1 MLTMRPLDERGA
13 WAAKSKKE
21 YDLDENGERIRLPSG
36 RYKTHKIDLTGWND
50 KDNTSCGARRGLT
63 LPTIFGEKRK
73 PERIDHRSNAE
84 RGIDEIPTVHM
95 GVAACQME
103 KKGIATEKGE
113 LNRNIQKANR
123 LIREIRAQIG
133 KLKEWIADLF
143 KARETAPE
151 QPPQS
156 PNLANLLMKYLSVQ
170 REKSRKYSQS
180 WQHQHAADELKTI
193 AAAVNYLSEHGIS
206 NLDELDD
213 SLSSVSDKAYSIREG
228 MKTAEQR
235 MKELQKLLEHGRN
248 YQTYKPIQDEYRQIR
263 WKGKQEKFAEA
274 RRAELTL
281 WDAANR
287 YLHANLT
294 DTKTL
299 PISKWKHE
307 YADLKEQRDTD
318 YTKLKATRAE
328 VAELQNEYR
337 WKRHD
342 SLTIRGNKWY
352 RHSQSKGGG
361 PVDFVMEFFGKS
373 FTEAVELLTGEKGAA
388 PPPDRPSLAPLSD
401 FRLPPRSTDNRIA
414 RNYLTAARRIDEDV
428 TGFFFSTGDIYEEA
442 AHHNAVFVG
451 RDESGIPR
459 YAHQRGTA
467 GSFRLDVKGSDK
479 AFNFCYRG
487 EDERLFVFEAPID
500 LLSFLCLFKK
510 DWQKQSYLAL
520 GGVGEKA
527 LLRFLSDR
535 PNIKTVYLCLDS
547 DEAGN
552 DACSRLAELVP
563 EGLTVHRLIP
573 LFKDWNE
580 VLQHRAEITDGKY
593 LREAI
598 YGLKEPPQEETV
610 EIIRMSEV
618 DTQTVEWLWEPYIPF
633 GKVTIVQGNPGEG
646 KTTFALRLAAACT
659 TGGTLPGMKP
669 LPPFQV
675 IYQTAEDGLGDTVKP
690 RLIEA
695 AADLDRVLVI
705 DEAKRE
711 LTLSD
716 ERIEKAITQNGARLI
731 ILDPIQAYMG
741 EKTDMNRANE
751 VRPMFRRLADVAE
764 RTGCAVI
771 LIGHLNKA
779 AGGQSAYRGLGSIDF
794 RAAARSVLLIGR
806 VKREPNVRVIVH
818 DKSSLAPEGKPVAF
832 CLDPETGFEWIGEY
846 DITADELLSGA
857 GGNTATKT
865 EQAER
870 LILDL
875 LADGKE
881 LASEDIVKAAA
892 EAGIS
897 ERTVQNAKRNM
908 GGILGARRVGGQWY
922 NFIKKKQP
930 PEPAS

>member
-1 MLTMRPLDERGA
+1 M
-13 WAAKSKKE
+13 
-21 YDLDENGERIRLPSG
+21 
-36 RYKTHKIDLTGWND
+36 
-50 KDNTSCGARRGLT
+50 
-63 LPTIFGEKRK
+63 
-73 PERIDHRSNAE
+73 
-84 RGIDEIPTVHM
+84 
-95 GVAACQME
+95 
-103 KKGIATEKGE
+103 
-113 LNRNIQKANR
+113 
-123 LIREIRAQIG
+123 
-133 KLKEWIADLF
+133 
-143 KARETAPE
+143 
-151 QPPQS
+151 
-156 PNLANLLMKYLSVQ
+156 
-170 REKSRKYSQS
+170 
-180 WQHQHAADELKTI
+180 
-193 AAAVNYLSEHGIS
+193 
-206 NLDELDD
+206 
-213 SLSSVSDKAYSIREG
+213 
-228 MKTAEQR
+228 
-235 MKELQKLLEHGRN
+235 
-248 YQTYKPIQDEYRQIR
+248 TY
-263 WKGKQEKFAEA
+263 
-274 RRAELTL
+274 T
-281 WDAANR
+281 
-287 YLHANLT
+287 
-294 DTKTL
+294 
-299 PISKWKHE
+299 
-307 YADLKEQRDTD
+307 KEQIDRANQTD
-318 YTKLKATRAE
+318 LVSFLQAQGEQLERAG
-328 VAELQNEYR
+328 QEYR

-342 SLTIRGNKWY
+342 SLTVRENRWY

-361 PVDFVMEFFGKS
+361 PIDFVMEFYGKS
-373 FTEAVELLTGEKGAA
+373 FLEAVEMLIGERGEA
-388 PPPDRPSLAPLSD
+388 PPPVYLQ
-401 FRLPPRSTDNRIA
+401 FRLPPKSPDNQTA

-428 TGFFFSTGDIYEEA
+428 SGFFFSCGDLYEEA

-487 EDERLFVFEAPID
+487 EGERLFVFEAPID

-510 DWQKQSYLAL
+510 EWQKQSYLAL

-552 DACSRLAELVP
+552 DACSRLVKLMP
-563 EGLTVHRLIP
+563 EGYTVHRLIP

-646 KTTFALRLAAACT
+646 KTTLALRLCAACT
-659 TGGTLPGMKP
+659 NRKP
-669 LPPFQV
+669 FPAMAEHEPFNV

-690 RLIEA
+690 RLMEA
-695 AADLDRVLVI
+695 DADLDRVLVI
-705 DEAKRE
+705 DEGKQE
-711 LTLSD
+711 LSLSD
-716 ERIEKAITQNGARLI
+716 ERIERAIRQTGARLI
-731 ILDPIQAYMG
+731 ILDPIQAYVG
-741 EKTDMNRANE
+741 EKTDMNKANE
-751 VRPMFRRLADVAE
+751 IRPIFRRLAEVAE
-764 RTGCAVI
+764 RTGCAVV

-806 VKREPNVRVIVH
+806 VKREPNVRVIIH
-818 DKSSLAPEGKPVAF
+818 DKSSLAPEGKPMAF
-832 CLDPETGFEWIGEY
+832 SLGAESGFSWIGEY
-846 DITADELLSGA
+846 DITADELLSGT
-857 GGNTATKT
+857 GGNTETKT

-881 LASEDIVKAAA
+881 MASEDIVKAAA

-897 ERTVQNAKRNM
+897 ERTVQNAKRSM
-908 GGILGARRVGGQWY
+908 GGILGARRVGSQWY

-930 PEPAS
+930 PETAK

>member
-1 MLTMRPLDERGA
+1 MRRVAAIPAHPQKQYTRRWRLYHFCGFYYPIREVIPIAIYHWNIGIVSRGKGKSAVAAAAYRSGEKLTNEWDGMTHDYTRKGGVVHTEIMLPPHAPPSFSDRSTLWNSVELYEKAGNAQLAREIDAALPIELSREEQIRLVREYCSSQFVSRGMCVDYAIHDTDSGNPHCHIMLTMRPLDERGA

-50 KDNTSCGARRGLT
+50 KDNTL
-63 LPTIFGEKRK
+63 LWRK
-73 PERIDHRSNAE
+73 AWADFTNDFLERNGSPERIDHRSNAE
-84 RGIDEIPTVHM
+84 RGIDELPTVHM

-170 REKSRKYSQS
+170 REKSRKYSQR
-180 WQHQHAADELKTI
+180 WQQQHTTDELKTI

-206 NLDELDD
+206 
-213 SLSSVSDKAYSIREG
+213 
-228 MKTAEQR
+228 
-235 MKELQKLLEHGRN
+235 
-248 YQTYKPIQDEYRQIR
+248 
-263 WKGKQEKFAEA
+263 
-274 RRAELTL
+274 
-281 WDAANR
+281 
-287 YLHANLT
+287 
-294 DTKTL
+294 
-299 PISKWKHE
+299 
-307 YADLKEQRDTD
+307 
-318 YTKLKATRAE
+318 
-328 VAELQNEYR
+328 
-337 WKRHD
+337 
-342 SLTIRGNKWY
+342 
-352 RHSQSKGGG
+352 
-361 PVDFVMEFFGKS
+361 
-373 FTEAVELLTGEKGAA
+373 
-388 PPPDRPSLAPLSD
+388 
-401 FRLPPRSTDNRIA
+401 
-414 RNYLTAARRIDEDV
+414 
-428 TGFFFSTGDIYEEA
+428 
-442 AHHNAVFVG
+442 
-451 RDESGIPR
+451 
-459 YAHQRGTA
+459 
-467 GSFRLDVKGSDK
+467 
-479 AFNFCYRG
+479 
-487 EDERLFVFEAPID
+487 
-500 LLSFLCLFKK
+500 
-510 DWQKQSYLAL
+510 
-520 GGVGEKA
+520 
-527 LLRFLSDR
+527 
-535 PNIKTVYLCLDS
+535 
-547 DEAGN
+547 
-552 DACSRLAELVP
+552 
-563 EGLTVHRLIP
+563 
-573 LFKDWNE
+573 
-580 VLQHRAEITDGKY
+580 
-593 LREAI
+593 
-598 YGLKEPPQEETV
+598 
-610 EIIRMSEV
+610 
-618 DTQTVEWLWEPYIPF
+618 
-633 GKVTIVQGNPGEG
+633 
-646 KTTFALRLAAACT
+646 
-659 TGGTLPGMKP
+659 
-669 LPPFQV
+669 
-675 IYQTAEDGLGDTVKP
+675 
-690 RLIEA
+690 
-695 AADLDRVLVI
+695 
-705 DEAKRE
+705 
-711 LTLSD
+711 
-716 ERIEKAITQNGARLI
+716 KAITQNGARLI

-751 VRPMFRRLADVAE
+751 VRPIFRRLAEVAE

>member
-1 MLTMRPLDERGA
+1 M
-13 WAAKSKKE
+13 
-21 YDLDENGERIRLPSG
+21 
-36 RYKTHKIDLTGWND
+36 
-50 KDNTSCGARRGLT
+50 
-63 LPTIFGEKRK
+63 
-73 PERIDHRSNAE
+73 
-84 RGIDEIPTVHM
+84 
-95 GVAACQME
+95 
-103 KKGIATEKGE
+103 
-113 LNRNIQKANR
+113 
-123 LIREIRAQIG
+123 
-133 KLKEWIADLF
+133 
-143 KARETAPE
+143 
-151 QPPQS
+151 
-156 PNLANLLMKYLSVQ
+156 
-170 REKSRKYSQS
+170 
-180 WQHQHAADELKTI
+180 
-193 AAAVNYLSEHGIS
+193 
-206 NLDELDD
+206 
-213 SLSSVSDKAYSIREG
+213 
-228 MKTAEQR
+228 
-235 MKELQKLLEHGRN
+235 
-248 YQTYKPIQDEYRQIR
+248 TY
-263 WKGKQEKFAEA
+263 
-274 RRAELTL
+274 T
-281 WDAANR
+281 
-287 YLHANLT
+287 
-294 DTKTL
+294 
-299 PISKWKHE
+299 
-307 YADLKEQRDTD
+307 KEQIDRANQTD
-318 YTKLKATRAE
+318 LVSFLQAQGEQLERAG
-328 VAELQNEYR
+328 QEYR

-342 SLTIRGNKWY
+342 SLTVRENRWY

-361 PVDFVMEFFGKS
+361 PIDFVMEFYGKS
-373 FTEAVELLTGEKGAA
+373 FLEAVEMLIGERGEA
-388 PPPDRPSLAPLSD
+388 PPPVYLQ
-401 FRLPPRSTDNRIA
+401 FRLPPKSPDNQTA

-428 TGFFFSTGDIYEEA
+428 SGFFFSCGDLYEEA

-547 DEAGN
+547 DQAGN
-552 DACSRLAELVP
+552 DACSRLVELMP
-563 EGLTVHRLIP
+563 EGLTVHRLVP
-573 LFKDWNE
+573 LYKDWNE
-580 VLQHRAEITDGKY
+580 VLQHRAEIADGKY

-646 KTTFALRLAAACT
+646 KTTLALRLCAACT
-659 TGGTLPGMKP
+659 NRKP
-669 LPPFQV
+669 FPAMAEHEPFNV

-690 RLIEA
+690 RLMEA
-695 AADLDRVLVI
+695 DADLDRVLVI
-705 DEAKRE
+705 DEGKQE
-711 LTLSD
+711 LSLSD
-716 ERIEKAITQNGARLI
+716 ERIERAIRQTGARLI
-731 ILDPIQAYMG
+731 ILDPIQAYVG
-741 EKTDMNRANE
+741 EKTDMNKVNE
-751 VRPMFRRLADVAE
+751 IRPIFRRLAEVAE
-764 RTGCAVI
+764 RTGCAVV

-806 VKREPNVRVIVH
+806 VKREPNVRVIIH
-818 DKSSLAPEGKPVAF
+818 DKSSLAPEGKPMAF
-832 CLDPETGFEWIGEY
+832 SLGAESGFSWIGEY
-846 DITADELLSGA
+846 DITADELLSGT
-857 GGNTATKT
+857 GGNTETKT

-881 LASEDIVKAAA
+881 MASEDIVKAAA

-897 ERTVQNAKRNM
+897 ERTVQNAKRSM
-908 GGILGARRVGGQWY
+908 GGILGARRVGSQWY

-930 PEPAS
+930 PETAK

>member
-1 MLTMRPLDERGA
+1 MYYTQEQ
-13 WAAKSKKE
+13 
-21 YDLDENGERIRLPSG
+21 
-36 RYKTHKIDLTGWND
+36 ID
-50 KDNTSCGARRGLT
+50 R
-63 LPTIFGEKRK
+63 
-73 PERIDHRSNAE
+73 
-84 RGIDEIPTVHM
+84 
-95 GVAACQME
+95 
-103 KKGIATEKGE
+103 
-113 LNRNIQKANR
+113 AN
-123 LIREIRAQIG
+123 Q
-133 KLKEWIADLF
+133 ADLVSF
-143 KARETAPE
+143 LQSQGE
-151 QPPQS
+151 Q
-156 PNLANLLMKYLSVQ
+156 L
-170 REKSRKYSQS
+170 
-180 WQHQHAADELKTI
+180 
-193 AAAVNYLSEHGIS
+193 
-206 NLDELDD
+206 
-213 SLSSVSDKAYSIREG
+213 
-228 MKTAEQR
+228 
-235 MKELQKLLEHGRN
+235 
-248 YQTYKPIQDEYRQIR
+248 
-263 WKGKQEKFAEA
+263 
-274 RRAELTL
+274 
-281 WDAANR
+281 
-287 YLHANLT
+287 
-294 DTKTL
+294 
-299 PISKWKHE
+299 
-307 YADLKEQRDTD
+307 
-318 YTKLKATRAE
+318 TRAG
-328 VAELQNEYR
+328 NEYR

-342 SLTIRGNKWY
+342 SLTVRGNKWD
-352 RHSQSKGGG
+352 RHSQSKGGA
-361 PVDFVMEFFGKS
+361 PIDFVMEFFGKS

-388 PPPDRPSLAPLSD
+388 PPPDRPSPTPFSD
-401 FRLPPRSTDNRIA
+401 FRLPPRSPDNCIA

-428 TGFFFSTGDIYEEA
+428 SGYFFATGDIYEEA

-451 RDESGIPR
+451 RDKDGVPR
-459 YAHQRGTA
+459 YAHQRSTA
-467 GSFRLDVKGSDK
+467 GNLRLDVKGSDK

-487 EDERLFVFEAPID
+487 EGERLFVFEAPID

-520 GGVGEKA
+520 GGVGDKA
-527 LLRFLSDR
+527 LMCFLSDR

-547 DEAGN
+547 DKAGN
-552 DACSRLAELVP
+552 DACSRLVKLMP
-563 EGLTVHRLIP
+563 EGYTVHRLIP

-593 LREAI
+593 LREAV

-618 DTQTVEWLWEPYIPF
+618 DTQTVEWLWKPYIPF

-659 TGGTLPGMKP
+659 TGRELPTGQP
-669 LPPFQV
+669 LPPFNV

-711 LTLSD
+711 LSLSD
-716 ERIEKAITQNGARLI
+716 ERIEKAIMQTGARLI
-731 ILDPIQAYMG
+731 ILDPIQAYVG

-764 RTGCAVI
+764 RTGCAVV
-771 LIGHLNKA
+771 LIGHLNKS

-806 VKREPNVRVIVH
+806 VKREPNIRVIVH
-818 DKSSLAPEGKPVAF
+818 DKSSLAPEGKPMAF
-832 CLDPETGFEWIGEY
+832 CLDPETGFSWVGEY

-857 GGNTATKT
+857 GGNNATKT

-897 ERTVQNAKRNM
+897 ERTVQNAKRDM

-922 NFIKKKQP
+922 NFLKKKP

>member
-1 MLTMRPLDERGA
+1 MYYTQEQ
-13 WAAKSKKE
+13 
-21 YDLDENGERIRLPSG
+21 
-36 RYKTHKIDLTGWND
+36 
-50 KDNTSCGARRGLT
+50 
-63 LPTIFGEKRK
+63 
-73 PERIDHRSNAE
+73 IDH
-84 RGIDEIPTVHM
+84 
-95 GVAACQME
+95 
-103 KKGIATEKGE
+103 
-113 LNRNIQKANR
+113 AN
-123 LIREIRAQIG
+123 Q
-133 KLKEWIADLF
+133 ADLVSF
-143 KARETAPE
+143 LQSQGE
-151 QPPQS
+151 Q
-156 PNLANLLMKYLSVQ
+156 L
-170 REKSRKYSQS
+170 
-180 WQHQHAADELKTI
+180 
-193 AAAVNYLSEHGIS
+193 
-206 NLDELDD
+206 
-213 SLSSVSDKAYSIREG
+213 
-228 MKTAEQR
+228 
-235 MKELQKLLEHGRN
+235 
-248 YQTYKPIQDEYRQIR
+248 
-263 WKGKQEKFAEA
+263 
-274 RRAELTL
+274 
-281 WDAANR
+281 
-287 YLHANLT
+287 
-294 DTKTL
+294 
-299 PISKWKHE
+299 
-307 YADLKEQRDTD
+307 
-318 YTKLKATRAE
+318 TRAG
-328 VAELQNEYR
+328 NEYR

-342 SLTIRGNKWY
+342 SLTVRGNKWY

-361 PVDFVMEFFGKS
+361 PVDFLMEFFGKS

-388 PPPDRPSLAPLSD
+388 PPPDSPAPLSD
-401 FRLPPRSTDNRIA
+401 FRLPPRSPTAEQVKR
-414 RNYLTAARRIDEDV
+414 YLTEARRIDEDV
-428 TGFFFSTGDIYEEA
+428 TGFFISSGDIYEEA

-487 EDERLFVFEAPID
+487 EGERLFVFEAPID

-510 DWQKQSYLAL
+510 EWQKQSYLAL

-547 DEAGN
+547 DQAGN
-552 DACSRLAELVP
+552 DACSRLVELMP

-580 VLQHRAEITDGKY
+580 VQTRRGEIADGKY
-593 LREAI
+593 IREAI

-659 TGGTLPGMKP
+659 NRKP
-669 LPPFQV
+669 FPHMAAHEPFNV
-675 IYQTAEDGLGDTVKP
+675 IYQTAEDGLGDTIKP
-690 RLIEA
+690 RLMEA
-695 AADLDRVLVI
+695 EADLDRILVI
-705 DEAKRE
+705 DESKQG
-711 LTLSD
+711 LSLSD
-716 ERIEKAITQNGARLI
+716 ERIERAIRQTGARLI
-731 ILDPIQAYMG
+731 ILDPIQAYVG
-741 EKTDMNRANE
+741 EKTDMNKANE
-751 VRPMFRRLADVAE
+751 IRPMFRRLAEIAE

-818 DKSSLAPEGKPVAF
+818 DKSSLAPEGKPIAF
-832 CLDPETGFEWIGEY
+832 CLDPETGFSWIGEY

-881 LASEDIVKAAA
+881 LASEDLVKAAA

>member
-1 MLTMRPLDERGA
+1 MIPIAIYHWNIGIVSRGKGKSAVAAAAYRSGEKLTNEWDGMTHDYTRKGGVVHTEIMLPPHAPPSFSDRSTLWNSVELYEKAGNAQLAREIDAALPIELSREEQIRLVREWAGRPTGKKRPDRDEYNCSRYDLGNQHFDDYCTTHLIRTA
-13 WAAKSKKE
+13 VVNELLLEAIKEVCDYAQNNEAEFMAQVCSASEDRQAKAAKA
-21 YDLDENGERIRLPSG
+21 IRQRKQRS
-36 RYKTHKIDLTGWND
+36 
-50 KDNTSCGARRGLT
+50 
-63 LPTIFGEKRK
+63 EKRT
-73 PERIDHRSNAE
+73 
-84 RGIDEIPTVHM
+84 DE
-95 GVAACQME
+95 
-103 KKGIATEKGE
+103 
-113 LNRNIQKANR
+113 LSR
-123 LIREIRAQIG
+123 LIR
-133 KLKEWIADLF
+133 KLYEDNVNGRLSDKLF
-143 KARETAPE
+143 E
-151 QPPQS
+151 QM
-156 PNLANLLMKYLSVQ
+156 LHDFEA
-170 REKSRKYSQS
+170 
-180 WQHQHAADELKTI
+180 ELEGLTDSI
-193 AAAVNYLSEHGIS
+193 TQ
-206 NLDELDD
+206 DQQELD
-213 SLSSVSDKAYSIREG
+213 
-228 MKTAEQR
+228 
-235 MKELQKLLEHGRN
+235 
-248 YQTYKPIQDEYRQIR
+248 
-263 WKGKQEKFAEA
+263 
-274 RRAELTL
+274 
-281 WDAANR
+281 
-287 YLHANLT
+287 
-294 DTKTL
+294 
-299 PISKWKHE
+299 
-307 YADLKEQRDTD
+307 
-318 YTKLKATRAE
+318 
-328 VAELQNEYR
+328 
-337 WKRHD
+337 
-342 SLTIRGNKWY
+342 
-352 RHSQSKGGG
+352 
-361 PVDFVMEFFGKS
+361 
-373 FTEAVELLTGEKGAA
+373 
-388 PPPDRPSLAPLSD
+388 
-401 FRLPPRSTDNRIA
+401 RI
-414 RNYLTAARRIDEDV
+414 
-428 TGFFFSTGDIYEEA
+428 
-442 AHHNAVFVG
+442 
-451 RDESGIPR
+451 
-459 YAHQRGTA
+459 
-467 GSFRLDVKGSDK
+467 
-479 AFNFCYRG
+479 CYRG
-487 EDERLFVFEAPID
+487 EGERLFVFEAPID

-510 DWQKQSYLAL
+510 EWQKQSYLAL

-547 DEAGN
+547 DQAGN

-563 EGLTVHRLIP
+563 EGLTVHRLVP
-573 LFKDWNE
+573 LYKDWNE

-695 AADLDRVLVI
+695 DADLDRVLVI

-832 CLDPETGFEWIGEY
+832 CLDPETGFSWIGEY

>member
-1 MLTMRPLDERGA
+1 MYYTQEQ
-13 WAAKSKKE
+13 
-21 YDLDENGERIRLPSG
+21 
-36 RYKTHKIDLTGWND
+36 
-50 KDNTSCGARRGLT
+50 
-63 LPTIFGEKRK
+63 
-73 PERIDHRSNAE
+73 IDH
-84 RGIDEIPTVHM
+84 
-95 GVAACQME
+95 
-103 KKGIATEKGE
+103 
-113 LNRNIQKANR
+113 AN
-123 LIREIRAQIG
+123 Q
-133 KLKEWIADLF
+133 ADLVSF
-143 KARETAPE
+143 LQSQGE
-151 QPPQS
+151 Q
-156 PNLANLLMKYLSVQ
+156 L
-170 REKSRKYSQS
+170 
-180 WQHQHAADELKTI
+180 
-193 AAAVNYLSEHGIS
+193 
-206 NLDELDD
+206 
-213 SLSSVSDKAYSIREG
+213 
-228 MKTAEQR
+228 
-235 MKELQKLLEHGRN
+235 
-248 YQTYKPIQDEYRQIR
+248 
-263 WKGKQEKFAEA
+263 
-274 RRAELTL
+274 
-281 WDAANR
+281 
-287 YLHANLT
+287 
-294 DTKTL
+294 
-299 PISKWKHE
+299 
-307 YADLKEQRDTD
+307 
-318 YTKLKATRAE
+318 TRAG
-328 VAELQNEYR
+328 NEYR

-342 SLTIRGNKWY
+342 SLTVRGNKWY

-361 PVDFVMEFFGKS
+361 PVDFLMEFFGKS

-388 PPPDRPSLAPLSD
+388 PPPDSPAPLSD
-401 FRLPPRSTDNRIA
+401 FRLPPRSPTAEQVKR
-414 RNYLTAARRIDEDV
+414 YLTEARRIDEDV
-428 TGFFFSTGDIYEEA
+428 TGFFISSGDIYEEA

-487 EDERLFVFEAPID
+487 EGERVFVFEAPVD

-510 DWQKQSYLAL
+510 AWQKQSYLSL

-535 PNIKTVYLCLDS
+535 PNIKTVFLCLDS

-552 DACSRLAELVP
+552 DACSRLVKLMP
-563 EGLTVHRLIP
+563 EGYTVHRLIP

-593 LREAI
+593 LREAV
-598 YGLKEPPQEETV
+598 YGLKGPPQEETV

-659 TGGTLPGMKP
+659 NRKP
-669 LPPFQV
+669 FPHMAVHEPFNV
-675 IYQTAEDGLGDTVKP
+675 IYQTAEDGLGDTIKP
-690 RLIEA
+690 RLMEA
-695 AADLDRVLVI
+695 EADLDRILVI
-705 DEAKRE
+705 DESKQG
-711 LTLSD
+711 LSLSD
-716 ERIEKAITQNGARLI
+716 ERIERAIRQTGARLI
-731 ILDPIQAYMG
+731 ILDPIQAYVG
-741 EKTDMNRANE
+741 EKTDMNKANE
-751 VRPMFRRLADVAE
+751 IRPMFRRLAEIAE

-818 DKSSLAPEGKPVAF
+818 DKSSLAPEGKPIAF
-832 CLDPETGFEWIGEY
+832 CLDPETGFSWIGEY

-881 LASEDIVKAAA
+881 LASEDLVKAAA

-908 GGILGARRVGGQWY
+908 GGVLGARRVGGQWY

>member
-1 MLTMRPLDERGA
+1 MYYTQEQIDRA
-13 WAAKSKKE
+13 NQA
-21 YDLDENGERIRLPSG
+21 DLASFLQSQGE
-36 RYKTHKIDLTGWND
+36 
-50 KDNTSCGARRGLT
+50 
-63 LPTIFGEKRK
+63 
-73 PERIDHRSNAE
+73 
-84 RGIDEIPTVHM
+84 
-95 GVAACQME
+95 Q
-103 KKGIATEKGE
+103 
-113 LNRNIQKANR
+113 
-123 LIREIRAQIG
+123 LIRAGQ
-133 KLKEWIADLF
+133 
-143 KARETAPE
+143 
-151 QPPQS
+151 
-156 PNLANLLMKYLSVQ
+156 
-170 REKSRKYSQS
+170 
-180 WQHQHAADELKTI
+180 
-193 AAAVNYLSEHGIS
+193 
-206 NLDELDD
+206 
-213 SLSSVSDKAYSIREG
+213 
-228 MKTAEQR
+228 
-235 MKELQKLLEHGRN
+235 
-248 YQTYKPIQDEYRQIR
+248 
-263 WKGKQEKFAEA
+263 
-274 RRAELTL
+274 
-281 WDAANR
+281 
-287 YLHANLT
+287 
-294 DTKTL
+294 
-299 PISKWKHE
+299 
-307 YADLKEQRDTD
+307 
-318 YTKLKATRAE
+318 
-328 VAELQNEYR
+328 EYR

-342 SLTIRGNKWY
+342 SLTVRGNKWY

-361 PVDFVMEFFGKS
+361 PVDFAMEFFGKS

-388 PPPDRPSLAPLSD
+388 PPPDRPSPAPLSD

-593 LREAI
+593 LREAV

-716 ERIEKAITQNGARLI
+716 ERIEKAIMQNGARLIILDPIQAYMGDKADMNKANEVRPIFRRLAEVAERTGCAVILIGHLNKAAGGQSAYRGLGSIDFRAAARSVLLIGRVKREPNVRVIVHDKSSLAPEGKPIAFCLDPETGFSWIGEYDITADELLSGAGGNTATKTEQAERLILDLLADGKELASEDIVKAAADLERVLVIDEAKRELTLSDERIEKAIIQNGARLI

-806 VKREPNVRVIVH
+806 VKREPNVRVIIH

-857 GGNTATKT
+857 GSNNATKT
-865 EQAER
+865 EQAEK

-881 LASEDIVKAAA
+881 LASEDIEKAAA
-892 EAGIS
+892 DAGIS
-897 ERTVQNAKRNM
+897 ARTVRAAKKNLDGR
-908 GGILGARRVGGQWY
+908 ITSKRIGAAWY
-922 NFIKKKQP
+922 HALKK
-930 PEPAS
+930 

>member
-1 MLTMRPLDERGA
+1 MYYTQEQIDRA
-13 WAAKSKKE
+13 NQA
-21 YDLDENGERIRLPSG
+21 DLVSFLQSQGE
-36 RYKTHKIDLTGWND
+36 
-50 KDNTSCGARRGLT
+50 
-63 LPTIFGEKRK
+63 
-73 PERIDHRSNAE
+73 
-84 RGIDEIPTVHM
+84 
-95 GVAACQME
+95 Q
-103 KKGIATEKGE
+103 
-113 LNRNIQKANR
+113 
-123 LIREIRAQIG
+123 LIRAGQ
-133 KLKEWIADLF
+133 
-143 KARETAPE
+143 
-151 QPPQS
+151 
-156 PNLANLLMKYLSVQ
+156 
-170 REKSRKYSQS
+170 
-180 WQHQHAADELKTI
+180 
-193 AAAVNYLSEHGIS
+193 
-206 NLDELDD
+206 
-213 SLSSVSDKAYSIREG
+213 
-228 MKTAEQR
+228 
-235 MKELQKLLEHGRN
+235 
-248 YQTYKPIQDEYRQIR
+248 
-263 WKGKQEKFAEA
+263 
-274 RRAELTL
+274 
-281 WDAANR
+281 
-287 YLHANLT
+287 
-294 DTKTL
+294 
-299 PISKWKHE
+299 
-307 YADLKEQRDTD
+307 
-318 YTKLKATRAE
+318 
-328 VAELQNEYR
+328 EYR

-342 SLTIRGNKWY
+342 SLTVWGNKWY
-352 RHSQSKGGG
+352 RHSQSKGGA

-388 PPPDRPSLAPLSD
+388 PPPDRPSPAPISN
-401 FRLPPRSTDNRIA
+401 FRLPPRSPDNRIA

-428 TGFFFSTGDIYEEA
+428 TGFFFARGDIYEDA

-451 RDESGIPR
+451 RDEDGIPR
-459 YAHQRGTA
+459 YAHSKGTA
-467 GSFRLDVKGSDK
+467 GNFRLDVKGSDK

-487 EDERLFVFEAPID
+487 EGDRLFVFEAPVD

-510 DWQKQSYLAL
+510 EWQKQSYLSL

-552 DACSRLAELVP
+552 DACSRLVKLMP
-563 EGLTVHRLIP
+563 EGYTVHRLIP

-580 VLQHRAEITDGKY
+580 VLQHRAEITDGKF
-593 LREAI
+593 LREAV

-695 AADLDRVLVI
+695 EADLDRVLVI
-705 DEAKRE
+705 DEAKQE

-818 DKSSLAPEGKPVAF
+818 DKSSLAPEGKPIAF
-832 CLDPETGFEWIGEY
+832 CLDPETGFSWIGEY

-908 GGILGARRVGGQWY
+908 GGTLGQGVSAVNGTTSSRRSSRPNPQVESAKRRPFALCTFATFNQEFAAWGFSQEKHLLNNHPARPAPPQPSPLTAKPDLVKNIGGKTESTIPAPQPQDLSDKVVRL
-922 NFIKKKQP
+922 IKNDSGMNP
-930 PEPAS
+930 L